1 MYPVQPVISY
11 LNAIFTTMMHVHKE
25 VTAKKYMGGGYH
37 CNYKYPHIKKQTQ
50 EWVRF
55 VSYRYTAGQYRHV
68 LPFLTCLPSFIVC
81 YHLLYSIVRALWDD
95 RSMTVSV

>member
-11 LNAIFTTMMHVHKE
+11 LNAIFTTMMHVHRE
-25 VTAKKYMGGGYH
+25 VTAKQHTGGGYSWSY
-37 CNYKYPHIKKQTQ
+37 NYPHIKKQTQ

-68 LPFLTCLPSFIVC
+68 LSFLACLPSFIVC
-81 YHLLYSIVRALWDD
+81 YHLLYSIVRAPWDD
-95 RSMTVSV
+95 RNMTVSV